1 MVGSPGGTEQVPKF
15 VLTALNIHARKLP
28 AASPKSMGIAVAACI
43 GRSGKNPNT
52 VCHLPQA
59 R

>member
-28 AASPKSMGIAVAACI
+28 AASSKSMGIVEAACN
-43 GRSGKNPNT
+43 GRSDESPNT
-52 VCHLPQA
+52 VRQLPQA